1 MKHDTKECI
10 KLHRRLPNWVESIHA
25 RRSRDETTS
34 GHTGTSSFRT
44 EATIKAMN
52 PEKRMAQFEAG
63 ASPNMSAMSAM
74 IEGPEVLTQ
83 VRRCVAHEAGNVW
96 N

>member
-1 MKHDTKECI
+1 M
-10 KLHRRLPNWVESIHA
+10 LHRRLPNWAESIHA
-25 RRSRDETTS
+25 RSSREETTL
-34 GHTGTSSFRT
+34 GHSGTSSFRT
-44 EATIKAMN
+44 EATMKAIN

-63 ASPNMSAMSAM
+63 ASPNISAISAM
-74 IEGPEVLTQ
+74 IEGPVALTQ

>member
-1 MKHDTKECI
+1 M
-10 KLHRRLPNWVESIHA
+10 
-25 RRSRDETTS
+25 
-34 GHTGTSSFRT
+34 
-44 EATIKAMN
+44 KAMN

-74 IEGPEVLTQ
+74 TEGPMELTH
-83 VRRCVAHEAGNVW
+83 VRRCVAQDAGNVW

>member
-1 MKHDTKECI
+1 MKAI
-10 KLHRRLPNWVESIHA
+10 
-25 RRSRDETTS
+25 
-34 GHTGTSSFRT
+34 
-44 EATIKAMN
+44 N

-63 ASPNMSAMSAM
+63 ASPNMSAMSAI
-74 IEGPEVLTQ
+74 IEGPVVLTQ